1 MTSSPSAGPKLL
13 AKTWTRSRNC
23 MASIVFDASAILAL
37 LRDEPGADVVAQY
50 IGDGLMSAVNLQ
62 EVVKGLLRR
71 EIPVDA
77 AVAMLDALHL
87 DVRPHGR
94 DDAIA
99 AAKLYPATREFG
111 SGLGDRTCMA
121 LAISEGIPVLTADR
135 EWARIEIPGLK
146 LLLAR

>member
-1 MTSSPSAGPKLL
+1 
-13 AKTWTRSRNC
+13 

-50 IGDGLMSAVNLQ
+50 IGDGLISAVNFQ
-62 EVVKGLLRR
+62 EVIKGLLRR
-71 EIPVDA
+71 EVPNDA
-77 AVAMLDALHL
+77 ALAMLDALHL

-94 DDAIA
+94 DDAVA
-99 AAKLYPATREFG
+99 AANLYSATKAFG

-121 LAISEGIPVLTADR
+121 LAIAEGLPVLTADR

-146 LLLAR
+146 LMLAR

>member
-1 MTSSPSAGPKLL
+1 
-13 AKTWTRSRNC
+13 

-37 LRDEPGADVVAQY
+37 LRDEPGADVVARY
-50 IGDGLMSAVNLQ
+50 IGDGLFSAVNFQ
-62 EVVKGLLRR
+62 EVIKGLLRR
-71 EIPVDA
+71 EVPIDA
-77 AVAMLDALHL
+77 ALAMLDALHL

-99 AAKLYPATREFG
+99 AAKLYPATKAFG

-121 LAISEGIPVLTADR
+121 LAIVEGLPVLTADR
-135 EWARIEIPGLK
+135 EWAKIEIQGLR

>member
-1 MTSSPSAGPKLL
+1 
-13 AKTWTRSRNC
+13 

-50 IGDGLMSAVNLQ
+50 IGDGLISAVNLQ
-62 EVVKGLLRR
+62 EVIKGLLRR
-71 EIPVDA
+71 EVPIDA
-77 AVAMLDALHL
+77 ALAMLDALHL

-94 DDAIA
+94 DDAVA
-99 AAKLYPATREFG
+99 AANLYPATKAFG

-121 LAISEGIPVLTADR
+121 LAIAEGLPILTADR
-135 EWARIEIPGLK
+135 EWAKIEIQGLT

>member
-1 MTSSPSAGPKLL
+1 
-13 AKTWTRSRNC
+13 

-37 LRDEPGADVVAQY
+37 LRDEPGANIVARY
-50 IGDGLMSAVNLQ
+50 IGDGLISGVNLQ
-62 EVVKGLLRR
+62 EVIKSLLRR
-71 EIPVDA
+71 EVPIDA
-77 AVAMLDALHL
+77 ALAMLDALHL

-94 DDAIA
+94 VDAVA
-99 AAKLYPATREFG
+99 AARLYPATKEFG

-121 LAISEGIPVLTADR
+121 LAIAEGLPVLTADR

>member
-1 MTSSPSAGPKLL
+1 
-13 AKTWTRSRNC
+13 

-50 IGDGLMSAVNLQ
+50 IGDGLISAVNFQ
-62 EVVKGLLRR
+62 EVIKGLLRR
-71 EIPVDA
+71 EVPIDA
-77 AVAMLDALHL
+77 ALAMLDALHL

-99 AAKLYPATREFG
+99 AATLYSATKEFG

-121 LAISEGIPVLTADR
+121 LAIAEGLPVLTADR
-135 EWARIEIPGLK
+135 EWAGLEIPSLR
-146 LLLAR
+146 LVLAR

>member
-1 MTSSPSAGPKLL
+1 
-13 AKTWTRSRNC
+13 

-37 LRDEPGADVVAQY
+37 LRDEPGANIVARY
-50 IGDGLMSAVNLQ
+50 IGDGLISGVNLQ
-62 EVVKGLLRR
+62 EVIKGLLRR
-71 EIPVDA
+71 EVPIDA
-77 AVAMLDALHL
+77 ALAMLDALHL

-94 DDAIA
+94 DDAVA
-99 AAKLYPATREFG
+99 AARLYPATKEFG

-121 LAISEGIPVLTADR
+121 LAIAEGLPVLTADR

>member
-1 MTSSPSAGPKLL
+1 
-13 AKTWTRSRNC
+13 

-50 IGDGLMSAVNLQ
+50 IGDGLISAVNFQ
-62 EVVKGLLRR
+62 EVIKGLLRR
-71 EIPVDA
+71 EVPIDA
-77 AVAMLDALHL
+77 ALAMLDALHL

-99 AAKLYPATREFG
+99 AAKLYPATKEFG

-121 LAISEGIPVLTADR
+121 LAIAEGLPVLTADQ
-135 EWARIEIPGLK
+135 EWAKIEIPGLT
-146 LLLAR
+146 LSLAR

>member
-1 MTSSPSAGPKLL
+1 
-13 AKTWTRSRNC
+13 

-37 LRDEPGADVVAQY
+37 LRNEPGADAVAQY
-50 IGDGLMSAVNLQ
+50 IGDGLISAVNFQ

-71 EIPVDA
+71 GVPVDA
-77 AVAMLDALHL
+77 ALAMLDALHL

-99 AAKLYPATREFG
+99 AATLYPATKEFG

-121 LAISEGIPVLTADR
+121 LAIAEGLPVLTADQ
-135 EWARIEIPGLK
+135 EWAKIKIPGLK
-146 LLLAR
+146 LTLAR

>member
-1 MTSSPSAGPKLL
+1 
-13 AKTWTRSRNC
+13 

-37 LRDEPGADVVAQY
+37 LRDEPGADVVAQH
-50 IGDGLMSAVNLQ
+50 IGDGLISAVNFQ

-71 EIPVDA
+71 EVPIDA
-77 AVAMLDALHL
+77 ALAMLDALHL

-94 DDAIA
+94 DDAVA
-99 AAKLYPATREFG
+99 AANLYPATKAFG

-121 LAISEGIPVLTADR
+121 LAIAEGLPVLTADQ

-146 LLLAR
+146 LMLAR

>member
-1 MTSSPSAGPKLL
+1 
-13 AKTWTRSRNC
+13 

-50 IGDGLMSAVNLQ
+50 IGDRFISAVNFQ
-62 EVVKGLLRR
+62 EVIKGLLRR
-71 EIPVDA
+71 EVPIDA
-77 AVAMLDALHL
+77 ALAMLDALHL
-87 DVRPHGR
+87 DVRPDGR

-99 AAKLYPATREFG
+99 AATLDSATKEFG

-121 LAISEGIPVLTADR
+121 LAIAEGLPVLAADR
-135 EWARIEIPGLK
+135 EWAGLEIPGLK

>member
-1 MTSSPSAGPKLL
+1 
-13 AKTWTRSRNC
+13 

-37 LRDEPGADVVAQY
+37 LRDEPGADVVAQH
-50 IGDGLMSAVNLQ
+50 IGDGLISAVNVQ

-71 EIPVDA
+71 EVPIDA
-77 AVAMLDALHL
+77 ALAMLDALHL

-94 DDAIA
+94 DDAVA
-99 AAKLYPATREFG
+99 AANLYPATKAFG

-121 LAISEGIPVLTADR
+121 LAIAEGLPVLTADQ

-146 LLLAR
+146 LMLAR